1 MGDFLLDYY
10 LWIKSFHLIA
20 VISWMA
26 GLLYL
31 PRLFV
36 YHAGVAPHS
45 EQSQLF
51 KTMEYRLLKYIMNPA
66 MIVTWVLGIV
76 MLAVNGAAI
85 MQGGWIHAKLLLV
98 LILSIVHMMFG
109 VWRKKF
115 ANDVNPYSSKFF
127 RYWNEAPTVLMIAI
141 VVLAIVKP
149 F

>member
-1 MGDFLLDYY
+1 
-10 LWIKSFHLIA
+10 
-20 VISWMA
+20 
-26 GLLYL
+26 
-31 PRLFV
+31 
-36 YHAGVAPHS
+36 
-45 EQSQLF
+45 
-51 KTMEYRLLKYIMNPA
+51 